1 MSIPVL
7 SPPPISDAE
16 PRPLAMSA
24 KLLYGIGE
32 MPITVLMVLSG
43 LFILFFYNSV
53 MGLPATLVGIGLFA
67 TLALD
72 AVTDPL
78 IGHLSDRSRNRLGR
92 RHAFMLPGALGMGP
106 CFFLL
111 FSPPRSL
118 GHTGL
123 FLWLLGTMIALR
135 ATSAIYRI
143 PYLGLGAEL
152 SRGYDDR
159 TSTMAIRAVFGLLG
173 TLAAAGLSF
182 LLFFP
187 PTANGSEPKLN
198 YAGYPHL
205 GLAFG
210 ALMTVSGLVCFFGTL
225 RHRTIAAVQTSA
237 MPSFFSAFR
246 ISMQN
251 PEFRK
256 IWGSST
262 TFFLAVV
269 LNASVAIQYFT
280 WYARISGGGTMSA
293 IQTSFYVGALLGVFQ
308 WMALARRAEKRTLGM
323 LAIGALATI
332 LLMATLLVGEGR
344 LFGTG
349 HMMPLLI
356 GSVIGGMF
364 ASAVWVI
371 PPSMVADVADTDELK
386 TGLRREG
393 IYFGISN
400 FGEKIAAGGAL
411 FLAGVLLS
419 AFGKLSHGAPSG
431 APAATPY
438 LGVLYGAVPA
448 ILLLVSLLF
457 IIPYRLD
464 RRTVHGIQLE
474 LAARRNAAREA
485 ESGAGAA

>member
-1 MSIPVL
+1 M
-7 SPPPISDAE
+7 DAE
-16 PRPLAMSA
+16 PRPLAISA

-32 MPITVLMVLSG
+32 IPITVLMVLSG

-53 MGLPATLVGIGLFA
+53 MGLPAVLVGVGLSV

-72 AVTDPL
+72 AITDPL

-92 RHAFMLPGALGMGP
+92 RHAFMLPGALCMGP
-106 CFFLL
+106 CFYAL

-118 GHTGL
+118 SHTGL
-123 FLWLLGTMIALR
+123 FIWLLGSMIALR
-135 ATSAIYRI
+135 AASAIYRI

-152 SRGYDDR
+152 SRDYDDR
-159 TSTMAIRAVFGLLG
+159 TSTMAVRAVFGLLG

-187 PTANGSEPKLN
+187 ATADGSEPKLR
-198 YAGYPHL
+198 YEGYPHL
-205 GLAFG
+205 GMAFG
-210 ALMTVSGLVCFFGTL
+210 ALMSISALVCFFGTL
-225 RHRTIAAVQTSA
+225 KHRTQGAGKSA
-237 MPSFFSAFR
+237 EAPSFLSAFR

-251 PEFRK
+251 VEFRRL
-256 IWGSST
+256 WGSST

-269 LNASVAIQYFT
+269 LNASMAIQYFT
-280 WYARISGGGTMSA
+280 WYARISGGGTLSA

-308 WMALARRAEKRTLGM
+308 WMALSKRAEKRTLAM
-323 LAIGALATI
+323 VAVSATATI
-332 LLMATLLVGEGR
+332 LLMATLLIGEGR

-349 HMMPLLI
+349 HALPLII

-411 FLAGVLLS
+411 LLS
-419 AFGKLSHGAPSG
+419 GALLSLFGKLSHGAPQG

-438 LGVLYGAVPA
+438 LGILYGAVPA
-448 ILLLVSLLF
+448 VLLMVSLLF
-457 IIPYRLD
+457 IVPYRLN
-464 RRTVHGIQLE
+464 RRTVHQIQRE
-474 LAARRNAAREA
+474 LAARRAAGPA
-485 ESGAGAA
+485 TTL

>member
-1 MSIPVL
+1 MSIPAL
-7 SPPPISDAE
+7 SPPSTLDTE
-16 PRPLAMSA
+16 PRPLAISA
-24 KLLYGIGE
+24 KLLYGVGE

-67 TLALD
+67 SLALD

-78 IGHLSDRSRNRLGR
+78 IGHLSDRSRHRLGR

-106 CFFLL
+106 CFYLL
-111 FSPPRSL
+111 FSPPRTL
-118 GHTGL
+118 GHLGL
-123 FLWLLGTMIALR
+123 FLWLLGSMIALR

-152 SRGYDDR
+152 SRDYDDR
-159 TSTMAIRAVFGLLG
+159 TSTMAIRALFGLVG
-173 TLAAAGLSF
+173 TLVAAGLSF

-187 PTANGSEPKLN
+187 PTADGSEPKLH

-205 GLAFG
+205 GMAFG

-225 RHRTIAAVQTSA
+225 GHRTSGTGKSSAA
-237 MPSFFSAFR
+237 PSFLSAFR

-251 PEFRK
+251 AEFRRL
-256 IWGSST
+256 WGSST

-269 LNASVAIQYFT
+269 LNASMAIQYFT
-280 WYARISGGGTMSA
+280 WYARISGGGNLSA

-308 WMALARRAEKRTLGM
+308 WMALSRRAEKRTLCM
-323 LAIGALATI
+323 VAVAATAVV

-349 HMMPLLI
+349 HVLPLII

-393 IYFGISN
+393 IFFGIAN
-400 FGEKIAAGGAL
+400 FGEKIAGGAAL
-411 FLAGVLLS
+411 LLAGMLLS
-419 AFGKLSHGAPSG
+419 VFGKISHGAPARG
-431 APAATPY
+431 PAAAP
-438 LGVLYGAVPA
+438 
-448 ILLLVSLLF
+448 
-457 IIPYRLD
+457 
-464 RRTVHGIQLE
+464 
-474 LAARRNAAREA
+474 
-485 ESGAGAA
+485 

>member
-1 MSIPVL
+1 MVTAVAPVL
-7 SPPPISDAE
+7 DAH
-16 PRPLAMSA
+16 PRPLAFSA

-32 MPITVLMVLSG
+32 MPITILMVLSG

-53 MGLPATLVGIGLFA
+53 MGLPATWVGAGLFV

-72 AVTDPL
+72 AITDPL
-78 IGHLSDRSRNRLGR
+78 IGHLSDRTRSRLGR

-118 GHTGL
+118 GRGGL
-123 FLWLLGTMIALR
+123 LLWLIGTMVGLR

-152 SRGYDDR
+152 SRDYDDR
-159 TSTMAIRAVFGLLG
+159 TSTMAVRALFGLVG

-187 PTANGSEPKLN
+187 STRDGSEPKLR
-198 YAGYPHL
+198 YEGYPHL

-210 ALMTVSGLVCFFGTL
+210 ALMTISGLVCFFGTL
-225 RHRTIAAVQTSA
+225 RHRTSGESSEA
-237 MPSFFSAFR
+237 PSFFSAFK

-251 PEFRK
+251 VEFRK

-262 TFFLAVV
+262 IFFLAVV
-269 LNASVAIQYFT
+269 LNASMAIQYFT
-280 WYARISGGGTMSA
+280 WYAHISGNRAMSG
-293 IQTSFYVGALLGVFQ
+293 IQTCFYVGALLGVFQ
-308 WMALARRAEKRTLGM
+308 WMALARRTEKRTLSM
-323 LAIGALATI
+323 IAMAATAAL
-332 LLMATLLVGEGR
+332 LLMAWLLIGEGH

-349 HMMPLLI
+349 HVTPLVV
-356 GSVIGGMF
+356 GSIIGGMF

-393 IYFGISN
+393 IFFGIAN

-411 FLAGVLLS
+411 GLAGALLS
-419 AFGKLSHGAPSG
+419 VFGKFSHGAPPG

-448 ILLLVSLLF
+448 VLLLCSIVFL
-457 IIPYRLD
+457 IPYRLN
-464 RRTVHGIQLE
+464 RQTVHGMQEE
-474 LAARRNAAREA
+474 LAARRARI
-485 ESGAGAA
+485 SL

>member
-1 MSIPVL
+1 MSIAAV
-7 SPPPISDAE
+7 SPPLVMDAE
-16 PRPLAMSA
+16 PRPLALSA

-43 LFILFFYNSV
+43 YFILFFYNSV
-53 MGLPATLVGIGLFA
+53 LGLPPMLVGIGLFT

-72 AVTDPL
+72 AITDPL
-78 IGHLSDRSRNRLGR
+78 IGHLSDRSRHRLGR
-92 RHAFMLPGALGMGP
+92 RHSFMLPGALGMGP

-143 PYLGLGAEL
+143 PYLGLGAEI

-182 LLFFP
+182 RFFFP
-187 PTANGSEPKLN
+187 AAADKLN
-198 YAGYPHL
+198 YAGYPRM
-205 GLAFG
+205 GMAFG
-210 ALMTVSGLVCFFGTL
+210 ALMTVSGLIGCFGTL
-225 RHRTIAAVQTSA
+225 GYRSLGAGKSSGA
-237 MPSFFSAFR
+237 PSFFSAFR

-251 PEFRK
+251 SEFRK

-262 TFFLAVV
+262 IFFLAVV
-269 LNASVAIQYFT
+269 LNASMAINYFT
-280 WYARISGGGTMSA
+280 WYARIGSGQTLSD
-293 IQTSFYVGALLGVFQ
+293 IQASFYVGALLGVFG
-308 WMALARRAEKRTLGM
+308 WLVLARHAEKRTLGM
-323 LAIGALATI
+323 IAITAMAAVLV
-332 LLMATLLVGEGR
+332 MATVLVGEGR

-349 HMMPLLI
+349 HPFPLFL

-371 PPSMVADVADTDELK
+371 PPSMVADVADTDELR

-393 IYFGISN
+393 IFFGIAN

-411 FLAGVLLS
+411 LLAGALLTV
-419 AFGKLSHGAPSG
+419 AGKLSHGAPTG

-438 LGVLYGAVPA
+438 LGLLYGAVPA
-448 ILLLVSLLF
+448 ALLMASLAFL
-457 IIPYRLD
+457 IPYRLN
-464 RRTVHGIQLE
+464 RRTVHGIQQE
-474 LAARRNAAREA
+474 LAARRA
-485 ESGAGAA
+485 ENTASDN

>member
-1 MSIPVL
+1 MSIPAL
-7 SPPPISDAE
+7 SPPSTLDAE
-16 PRPLAMSA
+16 PRPLAISA
-24 KLLYGIGE
+24 KLLYGVGE
-32 MPITVLMVLSG
+32 IPITVLMVLSG

-53 MGLPATLVGIGLFA
+53 MGLPAVLVGIGLSV

-78 IGHLSDRSRNRLGR
+78 IGHLSDRSRHRLGR

-106 CFFLL
+106 CFYLL

-123 FLWLLGTMIALR
+123 FIWLLGSMVALR

-152 SRGYDDR
+152 SRDYDDR
-159 TSTMAIRAVFGLLG
+159 TSTMAVRAVFGLLG

-187 PTANGSEPKLN
+187 ATTDGSEPKLH
-198 YAGYPHL
+198 YEGYPHL

-210 ALMTVSGLVCFFGTL
+210 ALMTLTGLISFFGTL
-225 RHRTIAAVQTSA
+225 GHRTSGAEHSSA
-237 MPSFFSAFR
+237 TPSFLSAFR

-256 IWGSST
+256 LWASST

-269 LNASVAIQYFT
+269 LNASMAIQYFT
-280 WYARISGGGTMSA
+280 WYARISDGKTMSG
-293 IQTSFYVGALLGVFQ
+293 IQISFYIGALLGVFL
-308 WMALARRAEKRTLGM
+308 WMALARHSEKRILCMFAVAGT
-323 LAIGALATI
+323 AAL
-332 LLMATLLVGEGR
+332 LLMATFLIGEGR

-349 HMMPLLI
+349 HALPLI
-356 GSVIGGMF
+356 VGSIIGGMF

-371 PPSMVADVADTDELK
+371 PPSMVADVADTDELR

-411 FLAGVLLS
+411 LLS
-419 AFGKLSHGAPSG
+419 GTLLTLFGKLSHGAPKG

-438 LGVLYGAVPA
+438 LGILYGAVPA
-448 ILLLVSLLF
+448 VILLISLIA
-457 IIPYRLD
+457 IIPYRLN
-464 RRTVHGIQLE
+464 RTAVHDIQRQLR
-474 LAARRNAAREA
+474 ARRRA
-485 ESGAGAA
+485 